1 MSTTQVFGVTL
12 INPSDT
18 SSTHFLDCTSHS
30 TPPGQLRWEREEG
43 THRFDTYASPD
54 LTSLR
59 LDLAPKS
66 GPFTSADLGV
76 YICVDMVTGERQSV
90 TIADGMYVTYNYRAV
105 FEAASRT
112 CKNEGF
118 FIKRSKVRKVKVNR
132 TFLLEG
138 IQIEDLLPCLVSQ
151 LAPLAELYY
160 VVALVQ
166 RGHYEVASLSMLV
179 VV

>member
-18 SSTHFLDCTSHS
+18 SSTHFLDCTSPS

-76 YICVDMVTGERQSV
+76 YICVDTATGERQSV
-90 TIADGMYVTYNYRAV
+90 TIADGMYEMYIVCRAS
-105 FEAASRT
+105 SR
-112 CKNEGF
+112 KSPKGGGGGG
-118 FIKRSKVRKVKVNR
+118 RK
-132 TFLLEG
+132 
-138 IQIEDLLPCLVSQ
+138 
-151 LAPLAELYY
+151 
-160 VVALVQ
+160 
-166 RGHYEVASLSMLV
+166 
-179 VV
+179 